1 MIMSKIEEGKEK
13 IMSISLKIAELDTR
27 IDRCKIHSAEAIV
40 FITIS
45 AVLCGCRT
53 WNDIEDFGWSKLE
66 FFRKFLG
73 GLESVPSH
81 DTISRFFKALKPD
94 GLEERYRDWVRY
106 VIDRRNPDNKPPER
120 DEDRDVVAVDGK
132 TIRRASETDC
142 EKKWRKRNDPVKGPS
157 HSRLHVV
164 SAYSTSNGISLG
176 QVKVD
181 GKSNEIPAVRELLGA
196 IDVEGCIISA
206 DALNCQKS
214 TVEAI
219 VRAKA
224 KFMLTVK
231 ANQEALMTAIWKMI
245 WRGHRLTRT
254 GVDSCVTQEYEHGR
268 QETRECYTSDRMDFM
283 AEEIREQWPWVKT
296 VGEIITTRQEPGKEA
311 VSERRCFI
319 SNLESSTK
327 LHMNV
332 SRKHWQVENNLHW
345 QLDVNFMEDEGR
357 KKNNEAL
364 NFSTICKIALAALN
378 NIDDKRPVN
387 RRMKVAG
394 WNDDYLLKLLQTL

>member
-1 MIMSKIEEGKEK
+1 MGKIEKENERV
-13 IMSISLKIAELDTR
+13 MSISLKIAELDTR
-27 IDRCKIHSAEAIV
+27 IERCKIHSAEAIV

-66 FFRKFLG
+66 FFKRFLD
-73 GLESVPSH
+73 GLESIPSH
-81 DTISRFFKALKPD
+81 DTISRFFKALKPE
-94 GLEERYRDWVRY
+94 GLEERYREWVRY
-106 VIDRRNPDNKPPER
+106 VINRRNPDNKPPER

-132 TIRRASETDC
+132 TIRRASETPY
-142 EKKWRKRNDPVKGPS
+142 EKKWRMKDDPIKGPA

-206 DALNCQKS
+206 DALNCQKA
-214 TVEAI
+214 TVKAI
-219 VRAKA
+219 LKAKA

-231 ANQEALMTAIWKMI
+231 ANQEALMIAIWKMI

-254 GVDSCVTQEYEHGR
+254 GVDKYVICEYEHGR
-268 QETRECYTSDRMDFM
+268 REYRECYTSDRMDFM
-283 AEEIREQWPWVKT
+283 TEEIRKQWPWVKT
-296 VGEIITTRQEPGKEA
+296 VGEIITTKQEPGKEA
-311 VSERRCFI
+311 VTERRCFI
-319 SNLESSTK
+319 SNLENSAK

-345 QLDVNFMEDEGR
+345 QLDVNFMEDAGR

-378 NIDDKRPVN
+378 NMDDKRPIN
-387 RRMKVAG
+387 RKMKVAG
-394 WNDDYLLKLLQTL
+394 WNDDYLLRLLGML